1 MMLWWK
7 AWMETRWRLAFAL
20 ACFAFLWAEGP
31 LFGVPL
37 AKLKLVFLFQYAL
50 VWAFAATMLAG
61 AGLNSQTTWGMYAG
75 YHGSMLFTLSL
86 PVARRKL
93 FAVRAAAGAVETCAL
108 IVVSAVPLV
117 RFFGL
122 SWSTASLYVAGA
134 CVCSMAAYAISAL
147 FACVTGEMW
156 QLYGSWGALGA
167 LGLSMRYAPLARFN
181 PLRGFLLSA
190 YTTAVHPHVTPAS
203 LPVPLVREPL
213 QSAFASAPWIDA
225 WLGSALLATLCC
237 FAAARILDRKEY

>member
-1 MMLWWK
+1 
-7 AWMETRWRLAFAL
+7 METRWRLVFVVASFAL
-20 ACFAFLWAEGP
+20 LWAEGP

-37 AKLKLVFLFQYAL
+37 AKLRMVFILQYAA
-50 VWAFAATMLAG
+50 VWGFAATMLAG
-61 AGLNSQTTWGMYAG
+61 AGLNSQTTWGMAAG
-75 YHGSMLFTLSL
+75 YHSSMLFTLSL

-108 IVVSAVPLV
+108 IVASAVPLV

-134 CVCSMAAYAISAL
+134 CICSMSAYAISAL

-190 YTTAVHPHVTPAS
+190 YTTAVHPVVTPTS
-203 LPVPLVREPL
+203 MPVPLLREPL
-213 QSAFASAPWIDA
+213 ASAFASAPWVDA
-225 WLGSALLATLCC
+225 WIGSALLATLCC
-237 FAAARILDRKEY
+237 FAAVKILARKEY